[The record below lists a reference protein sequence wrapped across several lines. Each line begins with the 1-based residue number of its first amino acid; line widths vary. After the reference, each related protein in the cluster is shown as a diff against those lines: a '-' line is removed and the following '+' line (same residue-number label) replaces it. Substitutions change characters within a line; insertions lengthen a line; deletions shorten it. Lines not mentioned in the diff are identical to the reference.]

1 MEAFAGISDPKMTGT
16 LLFLLFPRKSRV
28 SSISGMETEE
38 ISYVIRCVATIAV
51 LLGVAGLVFT
61 YNTLLE
67 TPQFVSLLRVIGLH

>member
-1 MEAFAGISDPKMTGT
+1 MIPGQAIFGFPTNGK
-16 LLFLLFPRKSRV
+16 FLRIRSV
-28 SSISGMETEE
+28 ETEE
-38 ISYVIRCVATIAV
+38 ISYVIRCIAAIAV

>member
-1 MEAFAGISDPKMTGT
+1 MFEGISDRATTFGPGIFGFPINHS
-16 LLFLLFPRKSRV
+16 LFNV
-28 SSISGMETEE
+28 VIMETDE
-38 ISYVIRCVATIAV
+38 ISYVIRCIAAIAV